1 MRIFAAPVCADYARV
16 SFVGTVQVWRAWGTY
31 YICCRVGEA
40 VWYYPSRDGPTA
52 PSSPTSIAKE
62 RRRPQS
68 TKFTDL
74 SESSISDCSL
84 VPRPFF
90 ATQGKKVWERD

>member
-1 MRIFAAPVCADYARV
+1 MRAYHLWVRCRYGARGAHITFA
-16 SFVGTVQVWRAWGTY
+16 VGSEKLFGIIQA
-31 YICCRVGEA
+31 A
-40 VWYYPSRDGPTA
+40 MAPTA